1 MDSLRVANEQY
12 ERKLDR
18 ERRLH
23 AIEIAYQDVVSDAQ
37 QKRQNIKSSVF
48 DEAAK
53 IDPAVILEMQHL
65 AQHRIDEENRKKN
78 FFKRLFGPSNVPV
91 LPFVVQ
97 TNQSNIR
104 PPDKKTNKDKKPKER
119 RKKFRATRKF
129 FKRNKLAVI
138 VLCPIMLI
146 CLAIALTFMLADL
159 KNVSPSVKTKMRLI
173 ESILVEQKINVQP
186 LNIQG
191 SPQYE
196 AMLWLAKEVD
206 SGKVQY
212 KNLEKESKISMDD
225 NGEITSINEAY
236 GEKRELLERFVLVT
250 LYRST
255 TSTKNWLHAE
265 KWLEEGLSVC
275 SGWFGVGCTVIP
287 KEGFQIPVV
296 TNLTLSANKM
306 VGQLPDELD
315 HLYAL
320 TQLHLDRNG
329 LTGTLP
335 DSIGNLASLSSLK
348 IDENNFLG
356 AVPESVCKLKNGG
369 GLEISS
375 NCGGGNGQIECS
387 CCSACS

>member
-1 MDSLRVANEQY
+1 MGT
-12 ERKLDR
+12 
-18 ERRLH
+18 
-23 AIEIAYQDVVSDAQ
+23 
-37 QKRQNIKSSVF
+37 
-48 DEAAK
+48 
-53 IDPAVILEMQHL
+53 
-65 AQHRIDEENRKKN
+65 
-78 FFKRLFGPSNVPV
+78 RLFGPSNVPV

-104 PPDKKTNKDKKPKER
+104 PPDMKTNKDKTPKER
-119 RKKFRATRKF
+119 KNKWRATRKF
-129 FKRNKLAVI
+129 FERNKVTVI
-138 VLCPIMLI
+138 ILCPILLI
-146 CLAIALTFMLADL
+146 GLAIALTFIFADI
-159 KNVSPSVKTKMRLI
+159 KNVSPSLKTKMRLI
-173 ESILVEQKINVQP
+173 ESVLVEQKINAQP
-186 LNIQG
+186 LSTKG

-212 KNLEKESKISMDD
+212 KNLEKESKIVMDE

-255 TSTKNWLHAE
+255 TCTKNWLHAE
-265 KWLEEGLSVC
+265 KWLKEGLSVC
-275 SGWFGVGCTVIP
+275 SGWFGVGCSVMP
-287 KEGFQIPVV
+287 EEGYQIPVV

-306 VGQLPDELD
+306 VGQLPNELD

-335 DSIGNLASLSSLK
+335 NSIGNLASLSSLK
-348 IDENNFLG
+348 IDENNFRG
-356 AVPESVCKLKNGG
+356 AVPESVCKLKKGG

-375 NCGGGNGQIECS
+375 NCGGGNSQIECS